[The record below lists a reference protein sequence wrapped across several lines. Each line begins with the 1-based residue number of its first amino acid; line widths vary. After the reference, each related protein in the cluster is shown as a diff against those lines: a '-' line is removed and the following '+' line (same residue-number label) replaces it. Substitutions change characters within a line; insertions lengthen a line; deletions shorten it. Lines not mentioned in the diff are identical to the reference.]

1 MAMLQRIL
9 GTMLANKLGGRGGAI
24 GTLAMMGV
32 GGKAGLA
39 ALGYLAYRSYRENR
53 RTGKP
58 VRGAVAGTVGGLV
71 DELTGGKDA
80 KGDKGNKGDKKDGSW
95 GDRLRDVID
104 PQSREPEIEDRT
116 ALLLIRAMIVAA
128 HSDGRMA
135 PGQRRQI
142 LSKLDEAEADEESRR
157 LVERELD
164 APVSLDSLLR
174 EIDGPDT
181 ARQFYL
187 ASRVAID
194 ENSQTHKAYL
204 TYLQQRLK
212 LSAEDVDAVERVAS

>member
-9 GTMLANKLGGRGGAI
+9 GTMLASKLGGRGGAL

-53 RTGKP
+53 RSGKP

-71 DELTGGKDA
+71 DELTGGKD
-80 KGDKGNKGDKKDGSW
+80 GSGNKKDGSW
-95 GDRLRDVID
+95 GDRLRGVID
-104 PQSREPEIEDRT
+104 PQSREPEIEDRQ

-135 PGQRRQI
+135 PEQRRQI
-142 LSKLDEAEADEESRR
+142 LSRLDEAEADEESRR

-174 EIDGPDT
+174 EIDDPDT

-194 ENSQTHKAYL
+194 EGSQTHKAYL

-212 LSAEDVDAVERVAS
+212 LSAEDIEAVERVAS